1 MKDERK
7 KLLKSVGRKCKVDRI
22 AHGIY
27 VYEMARMTGY
37 SEATICKFE
46 NGQNNNLEL
55 YFKYRSIFKSMER
68 GVNNGENSTG
78 STNT

>member
-7 KLLKSVGRKCKVDRI
+7 KLLKTVGRKCKVDRV

-27 VYEMARMTGY
+27 VYEMARLTGY

-46 NGQNNNLEL
+46 NGLNNNLEL

-68 GVNNGENSTG
+68 GEKNGENSES